1 MFSRVAIVNRGEAA
15 MRFILAAREYS
26 VERGVALTSIA
37 LFSDAEPQ
45 AMFVREADES
55 VRLVSAGPNPYLDH
69 AVLERALI
77 AARADAV
84 WVGWGFVAE
93 QPEFAELCRRLGL
106 VFIGPP
112 PEVTRALGDKIEAK
126 RLAERAGVPVAPW
139 SGGPVETPEEAAR
152 HAKAIGYPL
161 MVKAT
166 AGGGGRGN
174 RLVSDE
180 DQLADAVTRASA
192 EAAGAFGDPTVFLE
206 RVVSGA
212 RHVEAQI
219 IADDHG
225 TVWALGVR
233 DCSIQ
238 RRHQKVIEESA
249 STALD
254 PDQEAEVMDAAV
266 RLAVAAGYRNA
277 GTVEFLWQ
285 PDVRVLA
292 FLEVNTRLQVEH
304 PVTELTTG
312 VDIVKL
318 QIHVANGGRLTGS
331 PPARRGHAIEVRL
344 NAEDPEMG
352 FAPAPGQVEYLIW
365 PSGPGVRVDTGV
377 GLGDVIPPAY
387 DSMVAKIMAWGADR
401 EEARARVRRALLSTT
416 AILRGGTTNKA
427 FLVALLDHPDFIAGA
442 FDTGW
447 LDTLMAGGADILPQ
461 RLDVALIATA
471 IEAYDA
477 AIAAERDRFYL
488 AAARGRPQ
496 VSHEESYEV
505 DLRHRG
511 TAYRVGVH
519 QTGSQRYRASVGSD
533 RIDVEVVR
541 INALERRLT
550 IAGHRFRVVAITHQ
564 TDALVEV
571 NGIPHR
577 ISQVDGGIVRAPS
590 PGLVVAVN
598 VAVGDMVDAEARVAV
613 IESMKIEFSLRTSI
627 AGRVTEVIA
636 PPGTQVDSGAAV
648 IRIEP
653 IESDDPAGA
662 APSQPVS
669 FALLAGPGGGSDP
682 TDENRCAAELADL
695 RALMLGFD
703 FPAGEAHRLV
713 RDYERHRSALPA
725 GDPLL
730 VGAELSA
737 LDAFADLG
745 ALSRN
750 RRVDDIEGEETH
762 NPREYFNAYLQGFD
776 TEQAGLPPTFVAK
789 LSAVLA
795 HYGVHDLER
804 SPALEA
810 SLYRAYLAQHEAAV
824 HVPAVVALLGR
835 YLREPEALAAEQR
848 DGLLRTIDRLISA
861 TQLRHPT
868 VGDLAR
874 SVRFRVFDQPLIA
887 QARQTVFAEMRGHL
901 AELVRTTNP
910 SEQRRELDLLTDCPQ
925 PLIGLMAELSD
936 DVNVAERRWLM
947 EVQTR
952 RYYQIRALGNVRSFT
967 SDKRHFVTAEIDDAG
982 RRVKVLAAEAT
993 AEELT
998 AEGNAL
1004 EEIAAQTG
1012 AGPCVVDLY
1021 TRGGFSSPDELAG
1034 RLGQA
1039 LQAAPFG
1046 ANVERVTVSVSPVEG
1061 SGFSNG
1067 GPPDPSDPGPSRPGY
1082 PLGSDGGEHS
1092 FFTFSRQGD
1101 VLAESRP
1108 LRNLHPLI
1116 AERLQLWRLQ
1126 NFDITRLPSATDVY
1140 LFNCTGRDAPGDE
1153 RLVALAEVRDLT
1165 PLHDANGRVVAL
1177 PALEDAVARCLDGI
1191 RRALS
1196 NLPTRGR
1203 PYWNRV
1209 VLYAWPTLDMPIEE
1223 LVSAVRTIAGM
1234 TEGLGLE
1241 QVMFH
1246 GRVPE
1251 GPEGKLR
1258 EIVVRVT
1265 RPPGTGLTIEVT
1277 DPSTRPMRQL
1287 DAYAQKVIG
1296 ARRRGTVYPYEVVPL
1311 LVRADGNE
1319 GLTAPSGT
1327 FTEYDLDEHLALVPV
1342 DRPFGG
1348 NTSAIVVGTVVTPTA
1363 RYPEGM
1369 TRVVVLGDPTRS
1381 LGSVA
1386 EPECRRINAA
1396 IDLAERLG
1404 APVEWFAVCSGAKI
1418 SMDSGTENMDWISR
1432 TLRRIIEFTQ
1442 AKGEINVVVTGVNV
1456 GAQPYW
1462 NAEATMLMHSQG
1474 ILVMTPDSTM
1484 VLTGKQALEY
1494 SGGVSAEDNFGI
1506 GGYDRIMGPNGQAQY
1521 WAPDLAEACRI
1532 LFDHYQYTYIAPG
1545 ERFARPA
1552 PTNDPIG
1559 RDVRPYPHLVDG
1571 CEFTTV
1577 GEIFSPAVNPER
1589 KKPFDIRT
1597 VMRAVTDQ
1605 DGHPLERW
1613 AEMRDAETAVIYDA
1627 FIGGHPVT
1635 LIGIE
1640 SRPLS
1645 RLGQLPADGPDQWT
1659 GGTLFPLSSKKV
1671 ARGINACSGNRPLV
1685 VLANLSGFD
1694 GSPESLRHLQLEYG
1708 AEIGRA
1714 MVNFDGPIIFVVI
1727 SRYHGGAFVVFSA
1740 TLNENIEAAAVEG
1753 SYSSVIGGPPAAAV
1767 VFAGEVNARTRS
1779 DPRLRALEAQVDAAD
1794 SDDKTRLRGELDQLT
1809 SAVHTEKLD
1818 EVATEF
1824 DTIHNIQRALE
1835 VGSLHRIIT
1844 AADLRPYL
1852 VEAIER
1858 GMARCGEV

>member
-1 MFSRVAIVNRGEAA
+1 VFSRVAIVNRGEAA
-15 MRFILAAREYS
+15 MRFILAAREYA
-26 VERGVALTSIA
+26 VEHGVALASIA
-37 LFSDAEPQ
+37 LYSDAEPQ
-45 AMFVREADES
+45 AMFVREADEA
-55 VRLVSAGPNPYLDH
+55 VRLEGTGANPYLDH
-69 AVLERALI
+69 AVLERALL

-112 PEVTRALGDKIEAK
+112 PEVTRALGDKIAAK

-139 SGGPVETPEEAAR
+139 SGGPVQTPEEAAR
-152 HAKAIGYPL
+152 HARAIGYPL

-166 AGGGGRGN
+166 AGGGGRGI
-174 RLVSDE
+174 RLVTAE

-206 RVVSGA
+206 RVVSDA

-254 PDQEAEVMDAAV
+254 PEQEAAVMDAAV
-266 RLAVAAGYRNA
+266 RLATAAGYRNA

-285 PDVRVLA
+285 PDARALA

-331 PPARRGHAIEVRL
+331 PPDRRGHAIEVRL

-401 EEARARVRRALLSTT
+401 AEARARVRRALLSTT

-442 FDTGW
+442 VDTGW
-447 LDTLMAGGADILPQ
+447 LDGLMAAGDDFLPQ

-477 AIAAERDRFYL
+477 GLAAERDRFYV

-519 QTGSQRYRASVGSD
+519 QTGPQRYRVGVGSD
-533 RIDVEVVR
+533 RIDVDVAR
-541 INALERRLT
+541 INPLERRLT
-550 IAGHRFRVVAITHQ
+550 IAGQRFRVVAITHQ

-577 ISQVDGGIVRAPS
+577 ISQVDGGMVRAPS

-598 VAVGDMVDAEARVAV
+598 VAAGDMVEAEARVAV

-653 IESDDPAGA
+653 IESDDPAGT
-662 APSQPVS
+662 APSRPVD
-669 FALLAGPGGGSDP
+669 FAALAGDDSGPGATGE
-682 TDENRCAAELADL
+682 TQCAAELRDL
-695 RALMLGFD
+695 RALILGFD
-703 FPAGEAHRLV
+703 FPAGDARRLV

-725 GDPLL
+725 GDPTL
-730 VGAELSA
+730 VRAELSA

-762 NPREYFNAYLQGFD
+762 NPREYFHAYLQALD
-776 TEQAGLPPTFVAK
+776 PEQAGLPASFVAK
-789 LSAVLA
+789 LSAVLS
-795 HYGVHDLER
+795 HYGVQDLER
-804 SPALEA
+804 SAALEE
-810 SLYRAYLAQHEAAV
+810 SLYRAYLAQNGAAV

-835 YLREPEALAAEQR
+835 YLRAPEALAAEQR
-848 DGLLRTIDRLISA
+848 DELLRTIDRLIVA

-874 SVRFRVFDQPLIA
+874 SVRFRVFDQPLMA
-887 QARQTVFAEMRGHL
+887 QARQSVFAEMRGHL
-901 AELVRTTNP
+901 AQLARTTTP

-936 DVNVAERRWLM
+936 DVDMAERRWLM

-952 RYYQIRALGNVRSFT
+952 RYYQIRALRNVRSFA
-967 SDKRHFVTAEIDDAG
+967 SDKRHFVTAEIEEEG
-982 RRVKVLAAEAT
+982 RRIKVLAAEAT
-993 AEELT
+993 ADELT
-998 AEGNAL
+998 ADGNAL
-1004 EEIAAQTG
+1004 EEIAAQIG
-1012 AGPCVVDLY
+1012 EGPCVVDLY
-1021 TRGGFSSPDELAG
+1021 TRGGGGGLSSPDELAG
-1034 RLGQA
+1034 RLGDA
-1039 LQAAPFG
+1039 LGAAPLG
-1046 ANVERVTVSVSPVEG
+1046 VNVERVTVSVSSVE
-1061 SGFSNG
+1061 SNA
-1067 GPPDPSDPGPSRPGY
+1067 SAESNA
-1082 PLGSDGGEHS
+1082 SEAEHS

-1101 VLAESRP
+1101 GLVESRP

-1116 AERLQLWRLQ
+1116 AERLHIWRLQ
-1126 NFDITRLPSATDVY
+1126 NFHITRLPSAPDVY
-1140 LFNCTGRDAPGDE
+1140 LFNCTGRDAPDDE

-1177 PALEDAVARCLDGI
+1177 PSLEDAVARCLDGI

-1196 NLPTRGR
+1196 NLPARGR

-1209 VLYAWPTLDMPIEE
+1209 VLYAWPTLDMPIDE

-1241 QVMFH
+1241 QVMFQ

-1251 GPEGKLR
+1251 GPDGTLR

-1277 DPSTRPMRQL
+1277 DPSTRPMQQL
-1287 DAYAQKVIG
+1287 DSYAQKVIG
-1296 ARRRGTVYPYEVVPL
+1296 ARRRGAVYPYEVVPL
-1311 LVRADGNE
+1311 LVRAGEND
-1319 GLTAPSGT
+1319 GLTASTTGT
-1327 FTEYDLDEHLALVPV
+1327 FTEYDLDENLDLVAV
-1342 DRPFGG
+1342 DRPYGG
-1348 NTSAIVVGTVVTPTA
+1348 NTSGIVVGTVVTPTA

-1396 IDLAERLG
+1396 IDLAERLQ

-1521 WAPDLAEACRI
+1521 WAPDLAGACKI
-1532 LFDHYQYTYIAPG
+1532 LFEHYQYTYIAPG

-1552 PTNDPIG
+1552 PTSDPVD

-1577 GEIFSPAVNPER
+1577 GDIFSPVVNPER

-1605 DGHPLERW
+1605 DGHTLERW

-1740 TLNENIEAAAVEG
+1740 TLNESIEAAAVEG

-1767 VFAGEVNARTRS
+1767 VFAGLVNTRTRS
-1779 DPRLRALEAQVDAAD
+1779 DPRLRALEERVDAAT
-1794 SDDKTRLRGELDQLT
+1794 SDAKTRLRGELDQLT

-1824 DTIHNIQRALE
+1824 DTIHNIERALK
-1835 VGSLHRIIT
+1835 VGSLQRIIS

-1858 GMARCGEV
+1858 GIRRGGAG